1 MNIYESRE
9 DVFDKLENFIKS
21 NLKDPDSYNNDL
33 QIEDEVIKFSVKN
46 KRYKINCD
54 LSYKLICRKILDFI
68 NYYNL

>member
-9 DVFDKLENFIKS
+9 DVFDKLEKFIKS

-46 KRYKINCD
+46 KRYKISCD